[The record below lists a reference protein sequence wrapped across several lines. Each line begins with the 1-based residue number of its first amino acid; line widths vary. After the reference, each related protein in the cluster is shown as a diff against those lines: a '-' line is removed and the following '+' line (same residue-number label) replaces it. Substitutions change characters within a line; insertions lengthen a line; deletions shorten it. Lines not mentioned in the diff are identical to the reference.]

1 MARDYGN
8 ERSSNIVFR
17 VSEQEKEQI
26 KAAAANF
33 GKSISDFLRD
43 AVAAFMSKEAQL

>member
-1 MARDYGN
+1 MARAYGN

-17 VSEQEKEQI
+17 VSEQEKEEI
-26 KAAAANF
+26 KVAAAQV

-43 AVAAFMSKEAQL
+43 AVAAFMKEARQ